1 MNDYLASLLLYA
13 VPANL
18 IAVPIMIR
26 GRRKVQWNA
35 FEYPFIYLPWL
46 AFMSLT
52 MVIFGGLD
60 QVPEMS
66 GIKTFILVLQ
76 SIGSGVMGGLI
87 LLPRLMIDKPKLKPV
102 TTTAISATIIAVLY
116 TKFRMMLFI
125 VIEALS
131 TVAA

>member
-13 VPANL
+13 IPANL
-18 IAVPIMIR
+18 IAIPIMVR
-26 GRRKVQWNA
+26 GRRKAHWNA

-46 AFMSLT
+46 GFIALT
-52 MVIFGGLD
+52 TVIFGGLD

-76 SIGSGVMGGLI
+76 SIGSGVMGGLV
-87 LLPRLMIDKPKLKPV
+87 LLPRVMIDKPKLRPV
-102 TTTAISATIIAVLY
+102 TITALTSVIVAILY

-125 VIEALS
+125 VVEALS

>member
-13 VPANL
+13 IPANL
-18 IAVPIMIR
+18 IAIPIMIR
-26 GRRKVQWNA
+26 GRRKVKWNA

-46 AFMSLT
+46 AFLSLT